1 MKKRYEALTLKQK
14 KGIAGF
20 IFVSPWIIGF
30 LVLFVK
36 PIIETFIFSFHY
48 IVPSDVG
55 MDMTLVGFDN
65 FTYLFR
71 DFTYELEGEVYPFL
85 RLMYESVSSTL
96 IELPIIV
103 VVSLLMAILL
113 NQKFKGRGLARTVFF
128 LPIIFG
134 LGVLS
139 SLSVSSAMGDA
150 LEETIQAQSVF
161 KFFDV
166 SFLFEAAGIPDGV
179 MNVLFDAISQV
190 FSIIAFSGVQILI
203 FLSALQSINPTL
215 YEVAKIEGSTTY
227 ETFWK
232 VTVPMISPIFLT
244 VIVYTFVDT
253 MYRSPI
259 TQVITDT
266 AFRDLQAGP
275 GVSSAISVIFLFITM
290 FLLTFMVLLV
300 RKGVH
305 YND

>member
-1 MKKRYEALTLKQK
+1 MKERYQALTLNQK

-20 IFVSPWIIGF
+20 IFVLPWIIGF
-30 LVLFVK
+30 LVLFLK
-36 PIIETFIFSFHY
+36 PIIETFIYSFHY
-48 IVPSDVG
+48 ISPSDEG
-55 MDMTLVGFDN
+55 MSMESVGFDN
-65 FTYLFR
+65 FIYLFR
-71 DFTYELEGEVYPFL
+71 DFTYELQGEVYPFL

-103 VVSLLMAILL
+103 VISLLMAVLL

-139 SLSVSSAMGDA
+139 NLNVSTAMGDA
-150 LEETIQAQSVF
+150 LEETIQAQRVF
-161 KFFDV
+161 EFFDI
-166 SFLFEAAGIPDGV
+166 SFLFEAAGIPETV
-179 MNVLFDAISQV
+179 MDILYNAVSQV

-244 VIVYTFVDT
+244 VVVYTFVDT

-290 FLLTFMVLLV
+290 FLLTIMILIV